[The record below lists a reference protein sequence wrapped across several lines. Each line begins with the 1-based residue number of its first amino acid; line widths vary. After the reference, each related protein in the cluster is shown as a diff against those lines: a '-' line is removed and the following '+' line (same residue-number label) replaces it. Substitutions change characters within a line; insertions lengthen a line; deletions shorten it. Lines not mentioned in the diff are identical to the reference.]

1 MDLFLG
7 ICIYFLK
14 NYLVRKEEKI
24 MLEGIFEKLRHCNSR
39 QLENQF
45 VAEDLDKEILYY
57 GKDLDEEQIAQRQKF
72 LNDRLAKR
80 KNLYIYPEQVNV

>member
-1 MDLFLG
+1 
-7 ICIYFLK
+7 
-14 NYLVRKEEKI
+14 